1 MTAPCREACCSVTPR
16 LTVSE
21 LKPQRTTG
29 VLTLSSTVHNQKA
42 ELVLE
47 GTQRYLLKKR
57 PQ

>member
-1 MTAPCREACCSVTPR
+1 M
-16 LTVSE
+16 SE

-29 VLTLSSTVHNQKA
+29 VLTLASTVHNQKG

-47 GTQRYLLKKR
+47 GTQKYLLKKR

>member
-1 MTAPCREACCSVTPR
+1 
-16 LTVSE
+16 
-21 LKPQRTTG
+21 

>member
-1 MTAPCREACCSVTPR
+1 MLAHQ
-16 LTVSE
+16 LD
-21 LKPQRTTG
+21 RTTG
-29 VLTLSSTVHNQKA
+29 VLTLASTVHNHKG